1 MLRER
6 LLRKSRK
13 CKSDYYDK
21 NWLHSNHVAINR
33 DLDKVTKEIIQ
44 ELKLKKKDGDT
55 KNKDWG
61 RFGKLFLKNN

>member
-21 NWLHSNHVAINR
+21 HSNHITINR